1 MRMIMLFLILINL
14 IGCNNSAGHRGVS
27 GNIDESKNRG
37 VFVQEYMSSSTP
49 YKINDTLQVT
59 VKEAWIERQWAHSQD
74 PNQTISVDGYQL
86 CIKSV
91 EADLQGIDFKWTI
104 GINGDKYIRRS
115 GKSALISDFVELP
128 SGDTV
133 VYQVQKGSNLSDESS
148 KEIVGK
154 FELVKK

>member
-1 MRMIMLFLILINL
+1 MIMLFLILINL
-14 IGCNNSAGHRGVS
+14 FGCNYSAGHRGVS
-27 GNIDESKNRG
+27 GSIDESKKRG

-49 YKINDTLQVT
+49 YRINDTLQVT

-74 PNQTISVDGYQL
+74 LNQTIIVDGYQL

-115 GKSALISDFVELP
+115 SKSALISDFVELP